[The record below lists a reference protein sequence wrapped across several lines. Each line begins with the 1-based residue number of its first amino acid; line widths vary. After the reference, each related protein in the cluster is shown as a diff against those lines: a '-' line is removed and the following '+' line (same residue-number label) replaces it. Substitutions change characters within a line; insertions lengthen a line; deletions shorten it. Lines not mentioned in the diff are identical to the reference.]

1 MTIGQRIAQK
11 RRELSLSQEALGQEV
26 GVSRQSIYKWE
37 SDAAVPEIDK
47 LIALS
52 RLFGVSV
59 GWLLGVEEPPQAASP
74 DETAVP
80 ETAPEELT
88 ETQLRMVERIVERYT
103 AALPKPPSP
112 RRRRWNQF
120 GIAAGVLCLGAV
132 LINLFGRLDR
142 LNQQYTDLQ
151 NDLAQVE
158 SGVNSQMGS
167 ATGRIEDILKA
178 QNSLTA
184 DYSAELIP
192 TASSAEENQVA
203 FSVHAVPKSYTEGT
217 EVKFSVDNGTGAT
230 IYTPGVAAPDGG
242 FTGTLSCQLTDS
254 IAVSVVFETPDGT
267 RSTQL
272 LERFDGLYSSTM
284 PEVQIYGG
292 EQLLWQQ
299 PNVSGRFALPE
310 LILSTWPGSTASA
323 ADAPLGQSEISS
335 VQLGLFL
342 NGSLLAWL
350 EPCDAPEDETSANA
364 RYFRLSEGTS
374 FAMAEETDELV
385 FAAVVTDE
393 YGRQAVYSD
402 IPYVFSGGELGWL
415 SISDTSDH
423 DPANWNF

>member
-59 GWLLGVEEPPQAASP
+59 GWLLGVEEPPQAAAP
-74 DETAVP
+74 GETAAQ

-103 AALPKPPSP
+103 AALPKPPSL
-112 RRRRWNQF
+112 RRRRNQF

-132 LINLFGRLDR
+132 LISLFGRLDR

-167 ATGRIEDILKA
+167 AAGRIEDILKA
-178 QNSLTA
+178 QNSLMA

-192 TASSAEENQVA
+192 TASSAKENQVV

-217 EVKFSVDNGTGAT
+217 EVKFSVDNGTGVT

-267 RSTQL
+267 HSTQL

-299 PNVSGRFALPE
+299 PNESGRFTLPE

-323 ADAPLGQSEISS
+323 VDAPLGQSEIST

-342 NGSLLAWL
+342 NHTLLTWL
-350 EPCDAPEDETSANA
+350 EPCDALEGTTNTDA
-364 RYFRLSEGTS
+364 RYFRLDEGTS

-393 YGRQAVYSD
+393 YGRQSVYSD
-402 IPYVFSGGELGWL
+402 IPYVLSGGELGWV
-415 SISDTSDH
+415 SVSDTSDH

>member
-59 GWLLGVEEPPQAASP
+59 GWLLGVEEPPQAAAAS
-74 DETAVP
+74 ETAVP

-88 ETQLRMVERIVERYT
+88 EAQLKMVEQIVERYT
-103 AALPKPPSP
+103 AALPKPK
-112 RRRRWNQF
+112 RRHWPF
-120 GIAAGVLCLGAV
+120 VLALIALAVVLL
-132 LINLFGRLDR
+132 NLFQSLDTLRL
-142 LNQQYTDLQ
+142 QQESMF
-151 NDLAQVE
+151 NDISRVE
-158 SGVNSQMGS
+158 SSVNRQIGSISSQV
-167 ATGRIEDILKA
+167 EDILKA
-178 QNSLTA
+178 QNSLVA
-184 DYSAELIP
+184 DYGATVDSADL
-192 TASSAEENQVA
+192 TKNQVT
-203 FSVHAVPKSYTEGT
+203 FFVRAVPKTYTEGMAVEFT
-217 EVKFSVDNGTGAT
+217 ANTGSDDPARIVGTRGADGAFSASLTC
-230 IYTPGVAAPDGG
+230 P
-242 FTGTLSCQLTDS
+242 LTDDITVS
-254 IAVSVVFETPDGT
+254 AVLIGPDGT

-310 LILSTWPGSTASA
+310 LILSTWPSSTASA
-323 ADAPLGQSEISS
+323 ADAPLGQSEIST

-342 NGSLLAWL
+342 NHTLLTWL

-364 RYFRLSEGTS
+364 RYLRLSEGTT

-402 IPYVFSGGELGWL
+402 IPYVLSGGELGWV
-415 SISDTSDH
+415 SASDTSDH
-423 DPANWNF
+423 NPANWNF

>member
-59 GWLLGVEEPPQAASP
+59 GWLLGVEEPPQAAAAS
-74 DETAVP
+74 ETAVP
-80 ETAPEELT
+80 ETAPKELT
-88 ETQLRMVERIVERYT
+88 EAQLRMVERIVERYT
-103 AALPKPPSP
+103 AALPKPKC
-112 RRRRWNQF
+112 RRWPF
-120 GIAAGVLCLGAV
+120 VLALIALAVVLL
-132 LINLFGRLDR
+132 NLFQSLDTLRL
-142 LNQQYTDLQ
+142 QQESMF
-151 NDLAQVE
+151 NDISRVE
-158 SGVNSQMGS
+158 SSVNRQIGSISSQV
-167 ATGRIEDILKA
+167 EDILKA
-178 QNSLTA
+178 QNSLVA
-184 DYSAELIP
+184 DYGATVDSADL
-192 TASSAEENQVA
+192 TKNQVT
-203 FSVHAVPKSYTEGT
+203 FFVRAVPKTYTEGMAVEFT
-217 EVKFSVDNGTGAT
+217 ANTGSDDPARIVGTRGADGAFSASLTC
-230 IYTPGVAAPDGG
+230 P
-242 FTGTLSCQLTDS
+242 LTDDITVS
-254 IAVSVVFETPDGT
+254 AVLIGPDGT

-310 LILSTWPGSTASA
+310 LILSTWPSSTASA
-323 ADAPLGQSEISS
+323 ADAPLGQSEIST

-342 NGSLLAWL
+342 NHTLLTWL

-364 RYFRLSEGTS
+364 RYLRLSEGTT

-402 IPYVFSGGELGWL
+402 IPYVLSGEELGWV
-415 SISDTSDH
+415 SASDTSDH
-423 DPANWNF
+423 NPANWNF